1 MWRLP
6 CWLAC
11 CGHCVSCK
19 RFQLPALIC
28 PCWYGQEAGRI
39 DWRVGFY
46 YLLEKHGERDEGDG
60 CWYGISRG
68 GIPAVLLCCQLV
80 FTHECLFTH
89 EWELPI
95 YTRMESDRG
104 KPQAQSRI
112 ADKTDPLTRMAQQHH
127 HESLPIGI
135 FSPVASAEFRRE
147 QSSMELS
154 YSTHE

>member
-1 MWRLP
+1 MGKGMKETD
-6 CWLAC
+6 A
-11 CGHCVSCK
+11 GMGY
-19 RFQLPALIC
+19 PAAGF
-28 PCWYGQEAGRI
+28 PPFFSAANWYLHTNA
-39 DWRVGFY
+39 
-46 YLLEKHGERDEGDG
+46 YLHTNGN
-60 CWYGISRG
+60 
-68 GIPAVLLCCQLV
+68 
-80 FTHECLFTH
+80 CLFTH

-112 ADKTDPLTRMAQQHH
+112 AYKTDPLTRMAQQHH